1 MFLSPEQVIGETV
14 LNAEICLGTLLV
26 DQALNLVQPP
36 PPILVGDE
44 QVWTPEILRSHDPK
58 RVGGIGW
65 GRKFW
70 EFSIDPGAEFVLNL
84 WVTKTEGNLSMEMW

>member
-14 LNAEICLGTLLV
+14 LNAQICLGTLLV

-44 QVWTPEILRSHDPK
+44 QV
-58 RVGGIGW
+58 
-65 GRKFW
+65 
-70 EFSIDPGAEFVLNL
+70 
-84 WVTKTEGNLSMEMW
+84 